1 MIQTETGLKRE
12 LTKKTKHIRTLE
24 RRISSLEEELKRVY
38 AMIETNGEHQTLTED
53 YEVKFNVK
61 VISKEPIDMSE
72 NGHWTEV
79 Y

>member
-24 RRISSLEEELKRVY
+24 QRVRSLEEELKRVY
-38 AMIETNGEHQTLTED
+38 TMIENDGEHQTLTDD

-61 VISKEPIDMSE
+61 IISKEPIDMSE
-72 NGHWTEV
+72 HGHWTEV